1 MIDLAFSD
9 ATDAD
14 LVANPRIEADRIK
27 CAGAASRMLAHFN
40 AAVPKD
46 VPPAVLRSSTK
57 VHFLCDNT
65 DVYAHVDPL
74 MNPGASDS
82 EWQATLTVEG
92 TPERIA
98 AVLVALAAHAKYTH
112 SSDHTLQHPR

>member
-1 MIDLAFSD
+1 MNDPAFSY

-14 LVANPRIEADRIK
+14 LVANPRMEADRIK

-40 AAVPKD
+40 AGIPND
-46 VPPAVLRSSTK
+46 VQPAALRSSTE
-57 VHFLCDNT
+57 VHFLCNST

-74 MNPGASDS
+74 TNPGASDS

-92 TPERIA
+92 TPEHIA
-98 AVLVALAAHAKYTH
+98 AVLVALAVHAK
-112 SSDHTLQHPR
+112 